1 MGKNVP
7 LSEVER
13 AQIVALHK
21 EGHSERLISQKM
33 KKSKTAVHNAMAK
46 FRNTGTYRIQQL
58 KNLVDLEKPP
68 QEMTMPF
75 GE

>member
-33 KKSKTAVHNAMAK
+33 KKARLLSTTQWQN
-46 FRNTGTYRIQQL
+46 FGIQELIQQL

>member
-33 KKSKTAVHNAMAK
+33 KKKQDCCPQ
-46 FRNTGTYRIQQL
+46 RNGKISEYR
-58 KNLVDLEKPP
+58 NLYNS
-68 QEMTMPF
+68 
-75 GE
+75 

>member
-13 AQIVALHK
+13 AQIVALQK

-33 KKSKTAVHNAMAK
+33 KKNKTAVHNAIAK
-46 FRNTGTYRIQQL
+46 FRNTGTYTAPKKIW
-58 KNLVDLEKPP
+58 
-68 QEMTMPF
+68 
-75 GE
+75 

>member
-7 LSEVER
+7 LTEVER

-33 KKSKTAVHNAMAK
+33 
-46 FRNTGTYRIQQL
+46 
-58 KNLVDLEKPP
+58 
-68 QEMTMPF
+68 
-75 GE
+75 